1 VTQAASDELK
11 CKLKNE
17 KKGASSMRSCSGT
30 FGRCNTILRSIVARA
45 LQGLAH
51 YLFVFPQRS
60 CYWIY
65 QTDNLYK
72 KTKK

>member
-1 VTQAASDELK
+1 MGNSDGCERDDRAAAKLAAEAIDE
-11 CKLKNE
+11 
-17 KKGASSMRSCSGT
+17 RT
-30 FGRCNTILRSIVARA
+30 FFLETRFR
-45 LQGLAH
+45 H

-72 KTKK
+72 KTKKWVEGGLALTDSV